1 MQDAI
6 QADHLQRFIFDS
18 AAVRG
23 EWVQLK
29 QTWTTVKMQR
39 EYPPAVADL
48 LGQMLA
54 AAALLAET
62 VKISGRLVL
71 QCRTDGPVSLI
82 MVECTSDHTLRG
94 LANWQGEIADNASMQ
109 ELLGKGSLAITIESV
124 DAKHPYQGI
133 VSVQGE
139 SIAEMLEMYF
149 AQSEQLQTRIWLATD
164 DNTVGGLLLQ
174 QLPEQEPELHDE
186 NWQRI
191 LYLAE
196 TIAKEELLNLD
207 VVSLLYRLFHEEMVR
222 LLSTTVLEFS
232 CTCSRQRVADTIKLL
247 GRQEAEDIIAERGF
261 VELACEFCN
270 THYRFDPVDV
280 AGLFSDPLNI
290 QNDSNTVH

>member
-174 QLPEQEPELHDE
+174 QLPEQDPELHDE

-247 GRQEAEDIIAERGF
+247 GRQEAEDIITERGF

>member
-6 QADHLQRFIFDS
+6 KADHLQRFIFDS

-29 QTWTTVKMQR
+29 QTWQTVKIQR

-71 QCRTDGPVSLI
+71 QCRTDGPVSLL

-94 LANWQGEIADNASMQ
+94 LANWRGEIADDASMQ
-109 ELLGKGSLAITIESV
+109 ELLGEGNLAITIENV
-124 DAKHPYQGI
+124 GAKHPYQGI
-133 VSVQGE
+133 VSVQGQ

-149 AQSEQLQTRIWLATD
+149 AQSEQLKTRIWLATD
-164 DNTVGGLLLQ
+164 ENTVGGLLLQ
-174 QLPEQEPELHDE
+174 QLPEQDPEQHDE
-186 NWQRI
+186 NWHRI

-196 TIAKEELLNLD
+196 TITKEELLNLD

-222 LLSTTVLEFS
+222 LLSTTVLEFA

-247 GRQEAEDIIAERGF
+247 GRQEAEDIITERGF

-290 QNDSNTVH
+290 QNDSNTLH